1 MGIGIR
7 NTEILK
13 RLASAVLA
21 GAMLFGISS
30 CGKSTNTITETT
42 SEALSSVITTVTGTF
57 GFEDEPEENSSE
69 HLVDNEEH
77 AQRVLTCSHRNL
89 FGLEKVVLFE
99 NRLTAV
105 FDKNTNDKS
114 GGFLGKGNEEIDYLW
129 FSFNN
134 LSAVETQFDVSEI
147 QDKYILD
154 AVCHYEE
161 SDLIDPSREVKIIRC
176 FVRGN
181 HDSMNIVI
189 CGDDLEIML
198 YKDNFDSHSQYYDAS
213 EKKWADVKTNI
224 HERNSSSSDEGISI
238 SYELGM
244 LMDAS
249 YEYEID
255 AISYK
260 IDYYGRYLNVI
271 ITNNGNETKVI
282 GGTRYLQR
290 VDGDALIDL
299 SRDNRE
305 MTVYEGKVKELPI
318 VKIWSFSSS
327 DPDQH
332 LHRSPDPGNI
342 LKENETYELMPG
354 EYLYAEILV
363 YDFDIDKDGIYRLT
377 FGDAELDFELEWKM
391 IW

>member
-1 MGIGIR
+1 M
-7 NTEILK
+7 
-13 RLASAVLA
+13 
-21 GAMLFGISS
+21 
-30 CGKSTNTITETT
+30 
-42 SEALSSVITTVTGTF
+42 
-57 GFEDEPEENSSE
+57 
-69 HLVDNEEH
+69 
-77 AQRVLTCSHRNL
+77 
-89 FGLEKVVLFE
+89 
-99 NRLTAV
+99 
-105 FDKNTNDKS
+105 
-114 GGFLGKGNEEIDYLW
+114 
-129 FSFNN
+129 
-134 LSAVETQFDVSEI
+134 
-147 QDKYILD
+147 
-154 AVCHYEE
+154 
-161 SDLIDPSREVKIIRC
+161 
-176 FVRGN
+176 
-181 HDSMNIVI
+181 
-189 CGDDLEIML
+189 
-198 YKDNFDSHSQYYDAS
+198 
-213 EKKWADVKTNI
+213 
-224 HERNSSSSDEGISI
+224 
-238 SYELGM
+238 
-244 LMDAS
+244 
-249 YEYEID
+249 
-255 AISYK
+255 
-260 IDYYGRYLNVI
+260 I